1 MSWNGRFRLVFQSLF
16 LVFILLYIAA
26 ADASS
31 EESIPPPQEKAAAQD
46 QGSMEKTVEVQSAP
60 TTTMLTVS
68 QCIDIALRTNP
79 NILAA
84 LYSVDVSKEQ
94 VGVARSNY
102 YPQLSAQASA
112 DRIKPYAGTAIA
124 IVNGQPVYGAYTQY
138 AGSVVLNQTILD
150 FGKTSSSVGISKYNL
165 ESSRMNLNATEDTTI
180 LSVKQAYYA
189 VLQAKR
195 NLDVAADVIKQ
206 YQLHLDQAQGFY
218 KVGTNAKI
226 DVITAE
232 VNLSNAKLALINADN
247 TLKISWVTLRNSMG
261 VPDAP
266 EFTIEDNLSFHKYDI
281 TLEDAATRAFEN
293 RPDLKSVIS
302 QVHAAEENISLQ
314 RTGYYPV
321 LSGNASYTKEEIYL
335 APYTSGTTWDVGVA
349 LTIPLFNG
357 FLTDHQVAGAKSNL
371 YLLKANE
378 ETLRQ
383 QIILDVRQSYLNLLA
398 AEASISAAKL
408 SADESTENLALANG
422 RYTAGVGST
431 IEVSDAFATYVSAE
445 AAYNA
450 ALYNYKIAQ
459 ASIENA
465 MGAR

>member
-1 MSWNGRFRLVFQSLF
+1 MGWNGDFKLVLKLLL
-16 LVFILLYIAA
+16 LVFILSCVAV

-31 EESIPPPQEKAAAQD
+31 EEMAHLIQEIAAVPE
-46 QGSMEKTVEVQSAP
+46 QGSMHKAVDVQSVP
-60 TTTMLTVS
+60 TVTMLTVS
-68 QCIDIALRTNP
+68 QCCEIALRTNP
-79 NILAA
+79 TIIAA
-84 LYSVDVSKEQ
+84 LYSVDISKEQ
-94 VGVARSNY
+94 VGEALSNY
-102 YPQLSAQASA
+102 YPQVSAQASFN
-112 DRIKPYAGTAIA
+112 RVKPFPGTSVI
-124 IVNGQPVYGAYTQY
+124 PVTAYNELT
-138 AGSVVLNQTILD
+138 GSISLSQTILD
-150 FGKTSSSVGISKYNL
+150 FGKTSSSVGISRDNL
-165 ESSRMNLNATEDTTI
+165 EASRMNFNTTAAATT

-195 NLDVAADVIKQ
+195 NLGVAADVIKQ

-232 VNLSNAKLALINADN
+232 VNLSNAKLALITADN
-247 TLKISWVTLRNSMG
+247 TLKIAWVTLRNSMG
-261 VPDAP
+261 VPNAP
-266 EFTIEDNLSFHKYDI
+266 EFTIEDNLSFQKYAI

-293 RPDLKSVIS
+293 RPDLKSIVS

-321 LSGNASYTKEEIYL
+321 LSGNADYGKDEIYL
-335 APYTSGTTWDVGVA
+335 QPYTTGTSWDVGVA

-357 FLTDHQVAGAKSNL
+357 FLTSHQVAEAKSNL
-371 YLLKANE
+371 YLLRENE
-378 ETLRQ
+378 EALRQ
-383 QIILDVRQSYLNLLA
+383 QIILDIRQSYLNLQA

-408 SADESTENLALANG
+408 SADEATENLALANG
-422 RYTAGVGST
+422 RYVAGVGST
-431 IEVSDAFATYVSAE
+431 IEVSDAFATYVSAQ

>member
-1 MSWNGRFRLVFQSLF
+1 MRRKIKMNWYGSRRLVFQSLF
-16 LVFILLYIAA
+16 LAFILLCIVA
-26 ADASS
+26 ADALS
-31 EESIPPPQEKAAAQD
+31 EERIPSIQEKAAAPD
-46 QGSMEKTVEVQSAP
+46 QGPMSKAVNVQSAP
-60 TTTMLTVS
+60 TVTLTVN
-68 QCIDIALRTNP
+68 QCIDITLRTNP

-94 VGVARSNY
+94 VGVALSNY
-102 YPQLSAQASA
+102 YPQVSAEA
-112 DRIKPYAGTAIA
+112 
-124 IVNGQPVYGAYTQY
+124 AYTRTKPFPGTTLINQTAY
-138 AGSVVLNQTILD
+138 NEYTGSVNLNQTILD

-165 ESSRMNLNATEDTTI
+165 ESSRMNLNTTEDTTI

-195 NLDVAADVIKQ
+195 NLAVAADVIKQ
-206 YQLHLDQAQGFY
+206 YQLHLDQAEGFY

-226 DVITAE
+226 DVITAK
-232 VNLSNAKLALINADN
+232 VNLSNAQLSLINADN
-247 TLKISWVTLRNSMG
+247 TLKIAWVTLRNTMG
-261 VPDAP
+261 VSNAP
-266 EFTIEDNLSFHKYDI
+266 EFTIEDNLSFQKYAI
-281 TLEDAATRAFEN
+281 TLEDASARAFEN
-293 RPDLKSVIS
+293 RPDLKSIIA

-321 LSGNASYTKEEIYL
+321 LSGNASYSKDEIDL
-335 APYTSGTTWDVGVA
+335 PPYTMSSSWDIGVA

-357 FLTDHQVAGAKSNL
+357 FLTSHQVAAAKSNL
-371 YLLKANE
+371 YLLKENE
-378 ETLRQ
+378 EALRQ
-383 QIILDVRQSYLNLLA
+383 QIILDVKQAYLNLQA

-408 SADESTENLALANG
+408 SAEEATENLALANG

-431 IEVSDAFATYVSAE
+431 IEVSDAFATYVSAQ

-459 ASIENA
+459 ASIEKA

>member
-1 MSWNGRFRLVFQSLF
+1 
-16 LVFILLYIAA
+16 
-26 ADASS
+26 
-31 EESIPPPQEKAAAQD
+31 
-46 QGSMEKTVEVQSAP
+46 
-60 TTTMLTVS
+60 
-68 QCIDIALRTNP
+68 
-79 NILAA
+79 
-84 LYSVDVSKEQ
+84 
-94 VGVARSNY
+94 
-102 YPQLSAQASA
+102 
-112 DRIKPYAGTAIA
+112 
-124 IVNGQPVYGAYTQY
+124 
-138 AGSVVLNQTILD
+138 
-150 FGKTSSSVGISKYNL
+150 
-165 ESSRMNLNATEDTTI
+165 MNLNATEDATI

-195 NLDVAADVIKQ
+195 NLVVAADVIKQ

-226 DVITAE
+226 DVITAQ

-247 TLKISWVTLRNSMG
+247 TLKIAWVTLRNSMG

-281 TLEDAATRAFEN
+281 TLAEAAARAFEN
-293 RPDLKSVIS
+293 RPDLKSIIS
-302 QVHAAEENISLQ
+302 QVNAAEENISLQ

-335 APYTSGTTWDVGVA
+335 APYTSGTTWEVGVA

-357 FLTDHQVAGAKSNL
+357 FLTDHQVAAAKSNL

-383 QIILDVRQSYLNLLA
+383 QITLNVRQSYLNLLA

-431 IEVSDAFATYVSAE
+431 IEVSDAFASYVSAE

>member
-1 MSWNGRFRLVFQSLF
+1 MRRKITMNWSGSCRLVFQSLF
-16 LVFILLYIAA
+16 LALILLCIAV

-31 EESIPPPQEKAAAQD
+31 EESVPPVQEKPVAQD
-46 QGSMEKTVEVQSAP
+46 QGLINKEADMKSAP
-60 TTTMLTVS
+60 TVTMLTLS
-68 QCIDIALRTNP
+68 QCIDITLRTNP
-79 NILAA
+79 TIIAA

-94 VGVARSNY
+94 VGEALSNY
-102 YPQLSAQASA
+102 YPQVSAQAA
-112 DRIKPYAGTAIA
+112 YNRLKPYPGMSLVPQTAY
-124 IVNGQPVYGAYTQY
+124 NAYT
-138 AGSVVLNQTILD
+138 GSISLNQTILD
-150 FGKTSSSVGISKYNL
+150 FGKTSSSVGISRYNL
-165 ESSRMNLNATEDTTI
+165 ESSRMNLNTTEDTTI

-247 TLKISWVTLRNSMG
+247 TLKIAWVTLRNAMG
-261 VPDAP
+261 VSNAP
-266 EFTIEDNLSFHKYDI
+266 EFTIEDNLSFKKYPI
-281 TLEDAATRAFEN
+281 TLEDAAVRAFEN
-293 RPDLKSVIS
+293 RPDLKSIIA

-314 RTGYYPV
+314 RTGYYPF
-321 LSGNASYTKEEIYL
+321 LSGNASYSKEEIDL
-335 APYTSGTTWDVGVA
+335 SPYTISSSWDIGVA
-349 LTIPLFNG
+349 LNIPLFNG
-357 FLTDHQVAGAKSNL
+357 FLTSHQVAQAKSNL
-371 YLLKANE
+371 YLVKENE
-378 ETLRQ
+378 EALRQ
-383 QIILDVRQSYLNLLA
+383 QIILDVRQSYLNLQA

-408 SADESTENLALANG
+408 SADEATENLALANG
-422 RYTAGVGST
+422 RYVAGVGST
-431 IEVSDAFATYVSAE
+431 IEVSDAFASYVSAE